1 MEPEFLFYFVGIEN
15 QYFNPS
21 NTFAKPYTMFD
32 QRLIYSL
39 LVIFTLNSCGPK
51 PTESSKEP
59 NILFILVDDL
69 GYSDVGFMGSEF
81 YETPNLDRLA
91 AKGMIFTNGYATS
104 AVCSPS
110 RASILTGKFVAG
122 HGITDWIG
130 APEGE
135 NWRSYNRFS
144 KLLPANYAHALPQE
158 FITIPEAL
166 KAEGYKTFF
175 AGKWHLG
182 GEENNSLPTDHEFEI
197 NKGGFHV
204 GSPANGRYF
213 APFSNPYLKDLPEE
227 KGLNLSMKLAHETK
241 AFITQNQNQKFLA
254 YLSFYAVHGPIQTSE
269 EKWKHYREKAE
280 ARGIDSVGFEMERVL
295 PARKYQDNPVYAG
308 LIEQMDEAVGEVISK
323 LEELGLM
330 ENTIIVFTSDNGGVV
345 SGDNYSTNLDPLR
358 GGKGHQWEGGTRV
371 PYLIYVPWL
380 DQKGQKN
387 DTPVSGAD
395 FLPTLLDL
403 AGITTLPTG
412 IDGKSLKPVLEGQ
425 QLEERSIFWHYP
437 HYGNQGGEPNST
449 IRKGDWKLIHYWEDG
464 HEELYRLAEDLGEQN
479 DLSKTNPQIVTELSQ
494 ELMAWLKKSGANY
507 ASPDPLYNADSAAVV
522 NLRYRATVLD
532 RLEKERRQ
540 MLSPTFVPNKDWW
553 GSKTMD

>member
-1 MEPEFLFYFVGIEN
+1 MSLSKFLFISFSV
-15 QYFNPS
+15 F
-21 NTFAKPYTMFD
+21 
-32 QRLIYSL
+32 L
-39 LVIFTLNSCGPK
+39 LASCSPE
-51 PTESSKEP
+51 PTQVTSEP

-91 AKGMIFTNGYATS
+91 SKGMIFTNGYATS

-110 RASILTGKFVAG
+110 RASILTGKFVAS

-135 NWRSYNRFS
+135 DWRTYKRFS

-158 FITIPEAL
+158 LTTIPEAL

-182 GEENNSLPTDHEFEI
+182 GEDNNSLPTAHGFEI

-213 APFSNPYLKDLPEE
+213 APFSNPYLEDLPDE
-227 KGLNLSMKLAHETK
+227 KGLSLSMKLAHETN
-241 AFITQNQNQKFLA
+241 AFIEQNQDKKFLA
-254 YLSFYAVHGPIQTSE
+254 YLSFYAVHGPIQTSA

-280 ARGIDSVGFEMERVL
+280 ARGIDSIGFEMERVL

-308 LIEQMDEAVGEVISK
+308 LVEQMDDAVGEVIKK

-358 GGKGHQWEGGTRV
+358 GGKGYQWEGGTRV
-371 PYLIYVPWL
+371 PYMIYVPWL

-387 DTPVSGAD
+387 DTPVSGVD
-395 FLPTLLDL
+395 FLPTLLDY
-403 AGITTLPTG
+403 AGANFPKEL
-412 IDGKSLKPVLEGQ
+412 IDGKSLRTILEGGN
-425 QLEERSIFWHYP
+425 LEERPLFWHYP

-449 IRKGDWKLIHYWEDG
+449 IRRGDWKLIHYWEDG
-464 HEELYRLAEDLGEQN
+464 HEELYKLAEDLGELN
-479 DLSKTNPQIVTELSQ
+479 DLSKTNPQKVTELSQ
-494 ELMAWLKKSGANY
+494 ELMAWLKKTGANY
-507 ASPDPLYNADSAAVV
+507 ANPDPLYHADSAAIVD
-522 NLRYRATVLD
+522 LRYRTTILE

-553 GSKTMD
+553 GSKTVD